1 MTTVVHDIELA
12 FKQIVFTIRQAM
24 ILGFRVDECI
34 AKSLNRPKLIIITL
48 KLLIEDLGFC

>member
-24 ILGFRVDECI
+24 ILGFRVVECI